1 VIWYI
6 TPPIFDA
13 HGLYCTIHCKE
24 LVTTAPPLPTHH
36 SLLIGLHHSPHF
48 DTYSLLLLREW
59 VIHCGGG
66 ALWQVHYNEMCKVNF
81 ECQKLGEWCSSSK
94 RQKTYLTL
102 REWVMYCGVGGLCHV
117 PKACNIDSVRQI
129 WGEWCSCSIRQ
140 KLSWVLIYVL
150 QHSPHLWLSQ
160 SIFRLGHLPF
170 FPGPLIFYPWIA
182 IAHFVDFQVR
192 SLSIALKKISGS
204 LSEKN
209 AKTLDYSL
217 NYSGSLLCIL

>member
-1 VIWYI
+1 MCW
-6 TPPIFDA
+6 
-13 HGLYCTIHCKE
+13 K
-24 LVTTAPPLPTHH
+24 
-36 SLLIGLHHSPHF
+36 
-48 DTYSLLLLREW
+48 
-59 VIHCGGG
+59 GGG
-66 ALWQVHYNEMCKVNF
+66 CCGKFLYNEMCKVNF

-160 SIFRLGHLPF
+160 SIFRPGHLLF
-170 FPGPLIFYPWIA
+170 FSRSTHFLSMDRYHS
-182 IAHFVDFQVR
+182 IAHFADFQVR
-192 SLSIALKKISGS
+192 SSFKRSQKSKCFALGK
-204 LSEKN
+204 ER
-209 AKTLDYSL
+209 
-217 NYSGSLLCIL
+217 